1 MESKKIQT
9 PDLKQIQYALYTI
22 NRHAKTALNPS
33 ELYHLKKTTLKKL
46 LAEKRAE
53 KVGLQYSTNPRNGLQ
68 SSVLLIKVGTT
79 TSEFTFYFHMLAE
92 KGDFDLN
99 LKHTGKIDHNI
110 NNPKVH
116 MGLETAKSI
125 LYRYTKEKPLGSAK
139 KPLAKKHTKGKV
151 KHLNNNVFVSSYLDG
166 RKRY

>member
-1 MESKKIQT
+1 MESKNMGT

-33 ELYHLKKTTLKKL
+33 ELYHLKKTTLKRL

-53 KVGLQYSTNPRNGLQ
+53 KVNLQYSINPRNGLQ
-68 SSVLLIKVGTT
+68 SSVVLVKVGTT
-79 TSEFTFYFHMLAE
+79 DNELKFYFHMLAE

-99 LKHTGKIDHNI
+99 LKHIGKIDNNI

-125 LYRYTKEKPLGSAK
+125 LYRYIKEKPLGST
-139 KPLAKKHTKGKV
+139 KKHTRAKV
-151 KHLNNNVFVSSYLDG
+151 KHLDNVFVSSYLDG